1 MKLFGSLT
9 EALSPQRLAGESRS
23 SGQLDQWTGQA
34 LVLAGLLY
42 LWFDALG
49 GVLRL
54 IFPALGLTLLTYLP
68 AGVAIVALAG
78 TLATRLGDARTT
90 IPILAIVGFIVVEVL
105 IALLLGRSFPAI
117 LFAGYIWLPGLVLM
131 ALCQR
136 HMQDRVLNALVPV
149 FFVATAGVLL
159 NVFVTYPWTD
169 ATYEV
174 LGQTRDAGREWSA
187 YGQQRLGG
195 FSRASFVAA
204 SQILLG
210 YCALE
215 HRLRSFGW
223 RAFWWAV
230 GLVAVYYTTSK
241 SPFLAMALLPG
252 TYFVIGRLRRTDGV
266 KRQWTAIALMAFWIV
281 LIFAGP
287 FLAVT
292 YGHELYPNGVGVGRS
307 YSSLADRILNTWPKA
322 IAMIDWRDPMSWL
335 VGRGLGGI
343 GAPQTFF
350 EPPGNPGDN
359 LAIYLFAEFGL
370 LAFVL
375 AALIVRS
382 GVRAVNASARG
393 RRDFAL
399 IIAMLGIASAAN
411 VIEGV
416 TTMAIFGLALARPR
430 SRREQSK
437 DDAA

>member
-1 MKLFGSLT
+1 MSFINSVT
-9 EALSPQRLAGESRS
+9 EAFSTRRLPGESRS
-23 SGQLDQWTGQA
+23 SGALDQWTGIA
-34 LVLAGLLY
+34 LVAAGILY

-54 IFPALGLTLLTYLP
+54 IFPAAGLTLLTYLP
-68 AGVAIVALAG
+68 AGIAILALLG
-78 TLATRLGDARTT
+78 TLIARLGDAATS
-90 IPILAIVGFIVVEVL
+90 IPILAVVGFIVIEVL
-105 IALLLGRSFPAI
+105 IALVLGRPFAAI
-117 LFAGYIWLPGLVLM
+117 LFAGYIWLPGLVM
-131 ALCQR
+131 IALCQR
-136 HMQDRVLNALVPV
+136 HMQDRVINALVPI
-149 FFVATAGVLL
+149 FFIATLGVLL
-159 NVFVTYPWTD
+159 NIFVKYPWTD

-204 SQILLG
+204 GHILLG

-215 HRLRSFGW
+215 YRLKSFAW
-223 RAFWWAV
+223 RAFWWAA

-252 TYFVIGRLRRTDGV
+252 TYFIIGRIRQTDGV
-266 KRQWTAIALMAFWIV
+266 SRQRAAGALIAFWTL

-287 FLAVT
+287 FVAMT
-292 YGHELYPNGVGVGRS
+292 YGHELYPNGVGMGRA
-307 YSSLADRILNTWPKA
+307 YSSLADRVLNTWPKA
-322 IAMIDWRDPMSWL
+322 IAAIDWSDPVSWI

-343 GAPQTFF
+343 GAPQAFF

-359 LAIYLFAEFGL
+359 LAIYLFTEFGL

-375 AALIVRS
+375 GALVVRGGLRAAR
-382 GVRAVNASARG
+382 ASARG

-399 IIAMLGIASAAN
+399 IVGMLGIASAAN
-411 VIEGV
+411 VVEGV
-416 TTMAIFGLALARPR
+416 TTMIIFGLALARPR

-437 DDAA
+437 DEPA